1 MRYIRYTL
9 ETPVSMQP
17 LTSNILEFNDSS
29 DAIERYFREG
39 WTDGLPI
46 VPPTPDKVRQF
57 LDYAGRLPSE
67 ILGTEPTK
75 GRVIT
80 VEKVAINAVMAGCLP
95 EYFPAVLAAVEAMCE
110 PQFNL
115 HAITVSTMG
124 AAVLAV
130 INGPAT
136 NDLALNSG
144 VSVFG
149 PGHRANATIGRAIR
163 LVIINVTG
171 AIPGVLDKATMGHP
185 GKYTWCIAEAEEVS
199 PWEPLHAE
207 RGIAPADSAITLFA
221 GLSARQVSNH
231 TGDNPE
237 DILTSFQD
245 AMFSCGYGQGEVV
258 IVLCP
263 EHVGYL
269 ASAGWTKAQ
278 VKTYLHETAQRKAA
292 DWIRAGA
299 LPPDAAADPN
309 AMLAVM
315 DNPDGITVLVAGGAA
330 GAFSHVIPL
339 WGGGSNSRSVTR
351 PIKTP

>member
-1 MRYIRYTL
+1 MSI
-9 ETPVSMQP
+9 QP
-17 LTSNILEFNDSS
+17 LTSNILEFNDST

-57 LDYAGRLPSE
+57 LDYAARPPSE

-95 EYFPAVLAAVEAMCE
+95 QYFPAVLAAVEAMCE

-130 INGPAT
+130 INGPAA

-185 GKYTWCIAEAEEVS
+185 GKYTWCIAEAEDVS

-207 RGIAPADSAITLFA
+207 RGIAPTDSAITLFA

-231 TGDNPE
+231 TGNTPE

-258 IVLCP
+258 IALCP

-269 ASAGWTKAQ
+269 ASAGWTKSQ
-278 VKTYLHETAQRKAA
+278 VKAYLHETAQRKAA
-292 DWIRAGA
+292 AWIRAGA
-299 LPPDAAADPN
+299 LPPDAASDPD
-309 AMLAVM
+309 AILAVM

-330 GAFSHVIPL
+330 GAFSPRHPPMGRRLQLPL
-339 WGGGSNSRSVTR
+339 SHPPN
-351 PIKTP
+351 